1 MRVLCIGKS
10 IIETTCLINE
20 KIEEGHVIRVENK
33 VECCGGLAGNIA
45 YLLGK
50 WGAETYIASML
61 GADDGAARIK
71 KEYELVGVNTD
82 YLETSFDKKTGQM
95 VVVVNETT
103 KNNTVLDI
111 ISNAYLKKYA
121 FGINADIVVSDG
133 NDFNATTSAFDKY
146 AKSKLFL
153 IVSEYTSET
162 LELCKYGANIIF
174 NRRSAEGITGL
185 KMDFNNPA
193 TLVNIYNK
201 LKQRFFNSE
210 IVITVGERGCL
221 YAINNQVKIMPP
233 MNVGI
238 VDTNGSKD
246 IFAGAFIYCMGKDFG
261 LEKSLAYANIAASL
275 GTTKVSSRASIPK
288 LVDVS
293 NYYDKKF
300 GAQNNPLHQTA
311 PAVNNASG
319 PNPMETKEQNP
330 STGLKESANPQVTE
344 GNNNPNAN

>member
-33 VECCGGLAGNIA
+33 SECCGGLAGNIA

-71 KEYELVGVNTD
+71 KEYELIGVKTD
-82 YLETSFDKKTGQM
+82 YLETSFEKKTGQM
-95 VVVVNETT
+95 IVVVNETT

-111 ISNAYLKKYA
+111 VSKAYLKKYA

-153 IVSEYTSET
+153 VVSEYTNEII
-162 LELCKYGANIIF
+162 ELCKYGTNIIF
-174 NRRSAEGITGL
+174 NRRSAEDITGL
-185 KMDFNNPA
+185 KMDFNSPN
-193 TLVNIYNK
+193 TLVNVYNK

-221 YAINNQVKIMPP
+221 YTINNQVKIMPP
-233 MNVGI
+233 VNVGI

-275 GTTKVSSRASIPK
+275 GTTKVSSRNSIPN

-300 GAQNNPLHQTA
+300 GAQNNPLHQTDT
-311 PAVNNASG
+311 PVNNTPS
-319 PNPMETKEQNP
+319 PVSVEPKEQAPNSP
-330 STGLKESANPQVTE
+330 VME
-344 GNNNPNAN
+344 GNNNSNAN